1 MPASSVVVA
10 SEGSNRFVPAA
21 SPEPPRDMTTT
32 RPVAAPAVRCG
43 FALLVGLA
51 AFAVFFGPAMS
62 SGVGR
67 PDFYYLADAFLHGRP
82 WLAQALSPWD
92 VAIVGGR
99 VYVPFAPFPAF
110 VLAPLVAVLGPMS
123 AATLEP
129 IVNSLLAVAGLA
141 LLWRLSGRL
150 GVTSLTDRAWLLVLF
165 GFSTSTW
172 WVTIR
177 GGVWHTGQLVASILT
192 FAALLEAYG
201 RRRAIVMGL
210 LSGAGFLSRA
220 TLLAALPYWAW
231 RSLPEDVRARLPSGL
246 RIAAGVIARRAAWL
260 AVGFAPALLFALWY
274 NAVRFGNP
282 LESGYGLAA
291 LVPFLEAHRELG
303 VFSLAHLGMNLDY
316 FLWHLGQPIPDFPWF
331 KPDGL
336 GMSVFLT
343 SPGLLLA
350 VRADWH
356 KRETVALGITALLVL
371 VPSLLYYGGGWYQFG
386 YRYAL
391 DAFPFVMAL
400 CAMAAARHGI
410 GRWWKALI
418 VIGVLVN
425 LYGVSWI

>member
-1 MPASSVVVA
+1 MPQSI
-10 SEGSNRFVPAA
+10 
-21 SPEPPRDMTTT
+21 
-32 RPVAAPAVRCG
+32 AAPGVRRS
-43 FALLVGLA
+43 FALLVGLLTLLSALIVYLA
-51 AFAVFFGPAMS
+51 AARGEANLASARGDVA
-62 SGVGR
+62 R
-67 PDFYYLADAFLHGRP
+67 PDFYYLADAFLHGRT
-82 WLAQALSPWD
+82 WLQQAISTYD
-92 VAIVGGR
+92 FVVVGAR
-99 VYVPFAPFPAF
+99 AYVPFAPFPAF
-110 VLAPLVAVLGPMS
+110 VLAPLVALVGPLS

-129 IVNSLLAVAGLA
+129 LVNCLLAVAGLA

-150 GVTSLTDRAWLLVLF
+150 GVASLGDRAWLLALF
-165 GFSTSTW
+165 GFSTATW
-172 WVTIR
+172 WITIR

-192 FAALLEAYG
+192 FGALLEAHG

-220 TLLAALPYWAW
+220 TLLAALPYWGW
-231 RSLPEDVRARLPSGL
+231 RSLSEDVRARVPGGL
-246 RIAAGVIARRAAWL
+246 AEAAGVIARRAAWL
-260 AVGFAPALLFALWY
+260 TVGFTPALLFSLWY

-291 LVPFLEAHRELG
+291 LVPFLEARRELG

-316 FLWHLGQPIPDFPWF
+316 FLWHLGQPTPDFPWF

-336 GMSVFLT
+336 GLSVFVT

-350 VRADWH
+350 VRADWR
-356 KRETVALGITALLVL
+356 KRETVALGLTALLVL
-371 VPSLLYYGGGWYQFG
+371 APSLLYYGGGWYQFG

-418 VIGVLVN
+418 VVGVLVN
-425 LYGVSWI
+425 ACGIYVLG

>member
-1 MPASSVVVA
+1 M
-10 SEGSNRFVPAA
+10 
-21 SPEPPRDMTTT
+21 T
-32 RPVAAPAVRCG
+32 RPIAAPAVRRG

-51 AFAVFFGPAMS
+51 AFAVFFGPAMTS
-62 SGVGR
+62 DSGR
-67 PDFYYLADAFLHGRP
+67 PDFYYLADAILHGRT
-82 WLAQALSPWD
+82 WLDQALSPYD

-129 IVNSLLAVAGLA
+129 LVNSLLAVAGFA
-141 LLWRLSGRL
+141 LLWRLAGRL
-150 GVTSLTDRAWLLVLF
+150 GVVSLTDRAWLLALF
-165 GFSTSTW
+165 GLSTATW
-172 WVTIR
+172 SITIR

-210 LSGAGFLSRA
+210 LAGAGFLSRA
-220 TLLAALPYWAW
+220 TLLAALPYWGW
-231 RSLPEDVRARLPSGL
+231 RSLPEDVRARLPRGL
-246 RIAAGVIARRAAWL
+246 AGVTATIARRAAWL

-282 LESGYGLAA
+282 FESGYGLAT
-291 LVPFLEAHRELG
+291 VRPFLEAHRELG

-316 FLWHLGQPIPDFPWF
+316 FLWHLGQSTPDFPWF

-336 GMSVFLT
+336 GTSVFLT

-350 VRADWH
+350 LRADWK
-356 KRETVALGITALLVL
+356 KRETVALGLTALLVL

-425 LYGVSWI
+425 AYGIYST